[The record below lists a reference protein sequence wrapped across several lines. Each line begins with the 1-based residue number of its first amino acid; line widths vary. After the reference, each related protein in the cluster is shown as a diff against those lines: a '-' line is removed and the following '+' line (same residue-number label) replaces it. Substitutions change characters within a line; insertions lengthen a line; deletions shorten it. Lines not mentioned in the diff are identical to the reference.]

1 MPKKSASP
9 SPTVRSRAKRK
20 NFPDTSNFVKQT
32 IRQPLLASTAEGW
45 RSRLWS
51 TEIRDAQQKI
61 TARPYIAWG
70 VGALLIL
77 QNVGI
82 YIIVITALN
91 KGVLKELQLI
101 FSTLVAGSLTQ
112 SYFLLRLITGKI
124 FGDIN
129 YHNGEV
135 NK

>member
-1 MPKKSASP
+1 MPRKSALP
-9 SPTVRSRAKRK
+9 SSSTRSKNKRR
-20 NFPDTSNFVKQT
+20 NFPDTSSFIEQT
-32 IRQPLLASTAEGW
+32 IRQPLLASTADGW

-51 TEIRDAQQKI
+51 TEIRDARQKI

-70 VGALLIL
+70 VGGLLIL
-77 QNVGI
+77 QNAGI
-82 YIIVITALN
+82 YIIVMSALD

-129 YHNGEV
+129 YHNGDV